1 MNLINSNVSNNVFLK
16 NNVFNYFK
24 ILILVII
31 FFGLLGG
38 CEDTSMKTSAIKFQ
52 SINDIPQEKWE
63 KLAQKRIFFGH
74 QSVGFNILNGLNLIM
89 ADNPHIKLNIVH
101 TSNAENF
108 GEALLA
114 HEWIGKNTKPKSKID
129 AFDNV
134 LRNGVG
140 DKVDI
145 VLMKFC
151 YVDITSSTDVDKV
164 FSDYIKILS
173 GLESS
178 FPGVT
183 FIHVTTPLTSV
194 PTGMNAL
201 FQTAKNLVKKILGKP
216 FFDYK
221 DNINRNNFNERL
233 LSKYN
238 AKNYVFDL
246 ARIEYILPDG
256 RVSSFRKNGRN
267 YYSLAED
274 YTNDGG
280 HLNEKGSRRAAEQ
293 LLVILALS
301 Q

>member
-1 MNLINSNVSNNVFLK
+1 M
-16 NNVFNYFK
+16 
-24 ILILVII
+24 LVMV

-38 CEDTSMKTSAIKFQ
+38 CEDNFMKTSAIKFQ
-52 SINDIPQEKWE
+52 SINDIPQEKWD

-108 GEALLA
+108 ADALFA
-114 HEWIGKNTKPKSKID
+114 HEWIGENTKPESKID

-145 VLMKFC
+145 ALMKFC

-164 FSDYIKILS
+164 FSDYNKILS

-178 FPGVT
+178 FPGII

-194 PTGMNAL
+194 PIGINAL
-201 FQTAKNLVKKILGKP
+201 LQTAKNLVKKILGKP
-216 FFDYK
+216 IFDYT
-221 DNINRNNFNERL
+221 DNINRNNFNEKL

-238 AKNYVFDL
+238 GKNYVFDL
-246 ARIEYILPDG
+246 ARIEYIFPDG
-256 RVSSFRKNGRN
+256 SVSSFRKNGKN
-267 YYSLAED
+267 YYCLAAD

-280 HLNEKGSRRAAEQ
+280 HLNEKGSKKAAEQ

>member
-1 MNLINSNVSNNVFLK
+1 MV
-16 NNVFNYFK
+16 
-24 ILILVII
+24 

-38 CEDTSMKTSAIKFQ
+38 CEDNSMKTSAIKFQ

-63 KLAQKRIFFGH
+63 KLAQKSIFFGH

-101 TSNAENF
+101 K
-108 GEALLA
+108 
-114 HEWIGKNTKPKSKID
+114 WIGENTKPKSKID
-129 AFDNV
+129 AFDNI

-145 VLMKFC
+145 AFMKFC

-164 FSDYIKILS
+164 FSDYNKILS

-194 PTGMNAL
+194 PTGINAL
-201 FQTAKNLVKKILGKP
+201 LQAAKNLVKKILGKP
-216 FFDYK
+216 VFDYE
-221 DNINRNNFNERL
+221 DNINRNNFNEKL

-256 RVSSFRKNGRN
+256 SVSSFRKNGKN
-267 YYSLAED
+267 YYCLAAD

-280 HLNEKGSRRAAEQ
+280 HLNEKGSKKAAEQ
-293 LLVILALS
+293 LLVFLA
-301 Q
+301 QFR

>member
-1 MNLINSNVSNNVFLK
+1 MNLINSNVSNDVFLK
-16 NNVFNYFK
+16 NNIFNHFK
-24 ILILVII
+24 ILILVMV
-31 FFGLLGG
+31 FFGLLGC
-38 CEDTSMKTSAIKFQ
+38 CEDNSMKTSAIKFQ

-101 TSNAENF
+101 TSDAENF
-108 GEALLA
+108 ADALFA
-114 HEWIGKNTKPKSKID
+114 HEWIGENTKPKSKID

-145 VLMKFC
+145 AFMKFC

-164 FSDYIKILS
+164 FSDYNKILS

-194 PTGMNAL
+194 PTGIDAL
-201 FQTAKNLVKKILGKP
+201 LQTAKNLVKKILGKP
-216 FFDYK
+216 VFDYK
-221 DNINRNNFNERL
+221 DNINRNDFNEKL

-256 RVSSFRKNGRN
+256 SVSSFTKNGRN
-267 YYSLAED
+267 YYSLAAD
-274 YTNDGG
+274 YTYDGG
-280 HLNEKGSRRAAEQ
+280 HLNEKGSKKAAEQ
-293 LLVILALS
+293 LLVFLA
-301 Q
+301 QFR